1 MSDWLTRNGFPG
13 WLVAIVWLITAF
25 FGFQFL
31 AALVALGILA
41 SQMPMQ
47 EIMNNIQNLVNYP
60 HALFTG
66 NSTGQIVVLG
76 LGSWWLSR
84 VATSKE
90 GRLAYFR
97 LTPVPGL
104 GKTIGLAIALTLA
117 IQPIIQLLG
126 WLNLQ
131 MPLPESWIELDKMQM
146 QMIEQLLGG
155 DMPLAIMLFHVA
167 VVPAICEE
175 LMFRGVILRSFERE
189 LPPWVAIVLTGTLFG
204 LYHLRFTQALPLIL
218 LGILITWLV
227 WRTGSLWV
235 VVAVHFVNN
244 AASVLFASFFP
255 EIAFDPAFT
264 ESPPPVY
271 LVVAGLILTAAVFT
285 LLIKHLN
292 ASTERPE
299 AG

>member
-1 MSDWLTRNGFPG
+1 
-13 WLVAIVWLITAF
+13 
-25 FGFQFL
+25 
-31 AALVALGILA
+31 LGILA
-41 SQMPMQ
+41 TEMPFQ
-47 EIMNNIQNLVNYP
+47 EIVNNLQNLVDYP

-66 NSTGQIVVLG
+66 NSTGQILVLG

-84 VATSKE
+84 IATSKE

-104 GKTIGLAIALTLA
+104 GKTIALAVLLTIAV
-117 IQPIIQLLG
+117 QPLIQLLG
-126 WLNLQ
+126 WLNMQL
-131 MPLPESWIELDKMQM
+131 PLPASWIELDKMQM
-146 QMIEQLLGG
+146 KMIERLLSG
-155 DMPLAIMLFHVA
+155 DMPLWIMLFHVA
-167 VVPAICEE
+167 VVPAVCEE
-175 LMFRGVILRSFERE
+175 LMFRGVILRNFERE

-204 LYHLRFTQALPLIL
+204 LYHLRFSQALPLIL

-244 AASVLFASFFP
+244 AGSVIFASFYP
-255 EIAFDPAFT
+255 EIAFDPSFT

-271 LVVAGLILTAAVFT
+271 LVAAGFIFAPAVFY

-292 ASTERPE
+292 ASTERSQT
-299 AG
+299 G

>member
-1 MSDWLTRNGFPG
+1 MTRNGFPG
-13 WLVAIVWLITAF
+13 WLVAIFWLVTAF
-25 FGFQFL
+25 FGFQIL

-41 SQMPMQ
+41 SEMSMQ
-47 EIMNNIQNLVNYP
+47 EIVANMANLVNYP

-66 NSTGQIVVLG
+66 NSAGQILVLG

-84 VATSKE
+84 IAVSKE
-90 GRLAYFR
+90 GRKAYFR

-104 GKTIGLAIALTLA
+104 GKTIALAVALTIA
-117 IQPIIQLLG
+117 VQPIILYLG

-131 MPLPESWIELDKMQM
+131 LPLPESWIELDKMQM
-146 QMIEQLLGG
+146 SMIEKLLSG
-155 DMPLAIMLFHVA
+155 DMPLWIMLFHVA
-167 VVPAICEE
+167 VVPAVCEE
-175 LMFRGVILRSFERE
+175 LMFRGVILRNFERE

-204 LYHLRFTQALPLIL
+204 LYHLRFTQALPLVL

-244 AASVLFASFFP
+244 AGSVVFASFFP
-255 EIAFDPAFT
+255 EIAFDPTFT
-264 ESPPPVY
+264 ESAPPVY
-271 LVVAGLILTAAVFT
+271 LVVAGLIVAPAVFT
-285 LLIKHLN
+285 LLIQHLN
-292 ASTERPE
+292 ASTERSQ